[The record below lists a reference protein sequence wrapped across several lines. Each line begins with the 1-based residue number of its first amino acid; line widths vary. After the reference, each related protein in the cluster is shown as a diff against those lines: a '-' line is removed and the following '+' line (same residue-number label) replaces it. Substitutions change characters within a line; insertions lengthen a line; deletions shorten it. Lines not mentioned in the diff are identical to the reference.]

1 MRRFLLPALILA
13 AIVLATPH
21 PAPAQ
26 SVLAIHQPAAPAATA
41 TTPAKATAGAIIPG
55 SPLAALTGAASPAS
69 SPADQDNASPFGTG
83 SFEMSIINT
92 VGDEAARTADEFVGA
107 VRQSTALTPVL
118 QWAQSFHGVPTRR
131 AHAAEIL
138 MAVIVTIVPAL
149 LVEAA
154 IRFGLK
160 RPRAAIIERAR
171 RMREAAAQTAEDEP
185 PEEPAEAEEPA
196 EPEAKPRRRDSALA
210 WFRRLGFA
218 ILHLFLAL
226 LPIIGFASTIA
237 VAIGLGL
244 VTSEQGQRSVA
255 GITNAYLVC
264 RFSLEAIRFLIAPEA
279 PPLRLINMPD
289 ERAIRLMAWITL
301 LLGSVAAEFILVSVS
316 EILGLS
322 PPGARALTA
331 LFALIIHIELAIAV
345 WQSRFVVAGWIRG
358 RKGKSTYTA
367 GFRTG
372 LAGIWHY
379 LALFYILALWIALA
393 GGVHHA
399 FAFLLRVIV
408 VFIAALSFGER
419 AWKGS
424 THLLDRLFPDPDS
437 GAARHPKFA
446 ARARAYNPLVRV
458 LIRVVIGVLVL
469 VAILLGWGIN
479 VLPWL
484 LNDPVIRALIIAFI
498 SIIIT
503 VAVAL
508 FLWEVCNAY
517 ILARI
522 DRLTS
527 TGRTRQASR
536 LRTLLPMLRATIGV
550 VIGITA
556 GLICLSK
563 IGVNAAPLL
572 AGAGVVG
579 IAVGFGS
586 QKLVQDIITGL
597 FLLLEDAMQVG
608 DVVTLASMTG
618 TVERLSIRTI
628 RLRGGDG
635 SINIIPFSAVTT
647 VTNMT
652 RDFGYAQIS
661 IQVAYEED
669 LPHVYAVMTDIA
681 RTMRAE
687 PAWGAMIRDDLQIF
701 GLDEFG
707 ASALVITGQIRT
719 GPGQHWAVRRE
730 FYARAK
736 RRFEEENI
744 EIPYT
749 YLPPAPKQVVSGQSS
764 VVSGGAVA
772 IGESPVVSKP
782 PPEND

>member
-1 MRRFLLPALILA
+1 MRSALFSFLILA
-13 AIVLATPH
+13 FAVFSPH
-21 PAPAQ
+21 HAAFGQ
-26 SVLAIHQPAAPAATA
+26 TALSIHQPAAPASTT

-55 SPLAALTGAASPAS
+55 SPLAALAEAAKPAAQPGDQDTASPY
-69 SPADQDNASPFGTG
+69 GTG
-83 SFEMSIINT
+83 SFGMSILNSI
-92 VGDEAARTADEFVGA
+92 GDEAARTADDLAGA
-107 VRQSTALTPVL
+107 IRQSTALTPVW
-118 QWAQSFHGVPTRR
+118 QWARSFPGIPTRR
-131 AHAAEIL
+131 AHAAEIM
-138 MAVIVTIVPAL
+138 MAVAVTILPAL
-149 LVEAA
+149 VVEAA

-171 RMREAAAQTAEDEP
+171 RMREAAAAQAEDEP
-185 PEEPAEAEEPA
+185 LDDVSDEVSAEDGIAAAEAGKT
-196 EPEAKPRRRDSALA
+196 EARPRRRDSILA
-210 WFRRLGFA
+210 WARRFGFA
-218 ILHLFLAL
+218 ILHLALAL
-226 LPIIGFASTIA
+226 LPIIGFGLTIA
-237 VAIGLGL
+237 LTLGFGL
-244 VTSEQGQRSVA
+244 VVSRQAQLSVT
-255 GITNAYLVC
+255 GIANAYLLC
-264 RFSLEAIRFLIAPEA
+264 RFSLEAVRFLIAPEA
-279 PPLRLINMPD
+279 PPLRLIHMQD
-289 ERAIRLMAWITL
+289 ERAIRLMAWIAL
-301 LLGSVAAEFILVSVS
+301 LLGSGAAGFIIVSVS

-322 PPGARALTA
+322 PPGARAVTA
-331 LFALIIHIELAIAV
+331 LFGLLIHIELAIAV

-358 RKGKSTYTA
+358 RRKTTYTA
-367 GFRTG
+367 SFRNG
-372 LAGIWHY
+372 LASIWHY

-393 GGVHHA
+393 GGVHNA
-399 FAFLLRVIV
+399 FGFLLRVIV
-408 VFIAALSFGER
+408 VFIAALAFGAR
-419 AWKGS
+419 AWRGS

-437 GAARHPKFA
+437 GVARHPKFA

-458 LIRVVIGVLVL
+458 LIRVVIAVLVL
-469 VAILLGWGIN
+469 IAILLGWGIN

-484 LNDPVIRALIIAFI
+484 LNDPISRALIIAFI

-503 VAVAL
+503 VAAAL

-517 ILARI
+517 LLARI
-522 DRLTS
+522 ERLSS

-550 VIGITA
+550 VIGLTA

-635 SINIIPFSAVTT
+635 SVNIIPFSAVTT

-749 YLPPAPKQVVSGQSS
+749 YLPPAPKPPP
-764 VVSGGAVA
+764 VA
-772 IGESPVVSKP
+772 SLQPPEAAAKP
-782 PPEND
+782 PAPSDD